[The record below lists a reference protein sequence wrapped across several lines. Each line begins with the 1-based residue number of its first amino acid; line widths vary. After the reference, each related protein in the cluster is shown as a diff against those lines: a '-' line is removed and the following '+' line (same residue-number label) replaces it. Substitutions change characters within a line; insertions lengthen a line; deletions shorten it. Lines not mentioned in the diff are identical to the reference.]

1 MSLVCEAL
9 IIANPI
15 KSWNPRVL
23 TSFLLINRWKWNF
36 LKKHV
41 AISYCYQLSNVKN
54 PIFFLYP
61 FFVSLSILTFPLSRI
76 LFFFFTSRLRF
87 SRTTFWPISP
97 TTFSFIPTCRY
108 SSRRIRKR
116 GNKSFQSNFF
126 AIVKRHFFPSFL

>member
-36 LKKHV
+36 LEKHV

-54 PIFFLYP
+54 LSFFFIL
-61 FFVSLSILTFPLSRI
+61 SLFHFLFL
-76 LFFFFTSRLRF
+76 LFLFLVFFFFFTSRLRF